1 MIRLR
6 RKLKKTF
13 KNVILHKLYLNPLN
27 LVWELFVFSFL
38 PLSNEL
44 REVVRRNKAWKG
56 WIFAENFHLWCRELC
71 GCKTEMGTVDGG
83 LVNWTCLGHLKCWG
97 VQFDCSMIQILRLSQ
112 VVVLRGDIRKQEGS
126 NIMKGFSRLCGVC
139 RVCGTNEYKCNNPIE
154 AFLVSSL
161 RELVLSLTLNF
172 SIYIPWILITGN
184 RILSFPIT
192 PTYSLQYWEPQKE

>member
-83 LVNWTCLGHLKCWG
+83 LW
-97 VQFDCSMIQILRLSQ
+97 I
-112 VVVLRGDIRKQEGS
+112 
-126 NIMKGFSRLCGVC
+126 
-139 RVCGTNEYKCNNPIE
+139 
-154 AFLVSSL
+154 
-161 RELVLSLTLNF
+161 ELVWDISSVEGYNLTVPWFKSWDCPRLLYCEGIYESRRDLILWKDSLGCVESVECAVQMNTNV
-172 SIYIPWILITGN
+172 IILLKLFWFPPSGN
-184 RILSFPIT
+184 
-192 PTYSLQYWEPQKE
+192 